1 MKSLI
6 FPLMFCQEE
15 SYEFACVFVSGL
27 PWREYLQTLHSQITP
42 QPLLFQGKDKA
53 PIWEED

>member
-1 MKSLI
+1 
-6 FPLMFCQEE
+6 MFCQEE

-42 QPLLFQGKDKA
+42 QSLPFQEKDKA